1 MALPN
6 VEADAVKALPYQRF
20 STAAE
25 EPEPWSQL
33 FEKD

>member
-25 EPEPWSQL
+25 EPETWSPP
-33 FEKD
+33 FEED